1 MYRYLCSFLFFSF
14 FFFFPFEVFRCTE
27 CKFVLVLRIF
37 FFLRP
42 NLEFWPVFTET
53 PEIDWNYPK
62 VFQSGI
68 GTPWTKFLK
77 SPLVIDQYNTCRT
90 HPVSDWHDCIIIIII
105 IWFLVLNV
113 QLTLVLHKTN
123 LDNGLRYFACGENH
137 DGKLF
142 LGYKNLFSM
151 DD

>member
-1 MYRYLCSFLFFSF
+1 MYRMQICFGFKNFF
-14 FFFFPFEVFRCTE
+14 
-27 CKFVLVLRIF
+27 F

-62 VFQSGI
+62 FFQSGI